1 MIMLRHK
8 IKKCEFVLKFVFC
21 LAFSIIMYIVV
32 GVFAVAPYGD
42 NPVEKE
48 ETVVAVD
55 EADGNRQELRH

>member
-48 ETVVAVD
+48 ETETGSTVP
-55 EADGNRQELRH
+55 RYLTPPC